1 MTFANHC
8 LAKHCR
14 TCRMTFI
21 LSLKVVFVPSDR
33 QLTNVLCHTH
43 THTTLSLTEVFTAA
57 SRRIW
62 NSLTPSLRAQDLNYD
77 QTFFKSTTALCD
89 HIVLFRYLLILTL
102 RSVNVWFHTVHR
114 LIEFL
119 KINLILHSR
128 KLRIQY
134 IFSVIKFCGY
144 IYFFTSRNLKQCSLI
159 WAILNI
165 VHPQGCARKP

>member
-1 MTFANHC
+1 MFCAT
-8 LAKHCR
+8 
-14 TCRMTFI
+14 
-21 LSLKVVFVPSDR
+21 
-33 QLTNVLCHTH
+33 HTH